1 MGAHL
6 SDLKPGMGFIDPLAN
21 RIVWLSGVFKH
32 DTRAEF
38 TFIFEDAADA
48 GRQRFLSESEFM
60 SQFVRSE
67 KHDRTVEHGYRI
79 RNKLSGKFLSGS
91 KETATGKQWSKLGH
105 LKLAIHNVCGL
116 SSYPGG
122 AVTNAKNKV
131 KVQAWLDKY
140 EVIEVGGIG
149 NRVMNPGEYLPDAH
163 LAALSS

>member
-1 MGAHL
+1 MH
-6 SDLKPGMGFIDPLAN
+6 KIDSNPAPKNWTLYYRDGLPIIGQASVSM
-21 RIVWLSGVFKH
+21 RYM
-32 DTRAEF
+32 E
-38 TFIFEDAADA
+38 EDEI
-48 GRQRFLSESEFM
+48 L
-60 SQFVRSE
+60 
-67 KHDRTVEHGYRI
+67 EHGYRI

-122 AVTNAKNKV
+122 AATDAKNKA

>member
-79 RNKLSGKFLSGS
+79 RNKLSGKFLNGS

-122 AVTNAKNKV
+122 AATDAKNKA

-149 NRVMNPGEYLPDAH
+149 NCVMNPGEYLPDAH

>member
-38 TFIFEDAADA
+38 TFIFEDSADA

-60 SQFVRSE
+60 GQFVRSE
-67 KHDRTVEHGYRI
+67 KHDRKVEMGYKI
-79 RNKLSGKFLSGS
+79 RNKLNGLYVSASSQTK
-91 KETATGKQWSKLGH
+91 TGKQWAKLSH
-105 LKLAIHNVCGL
+105 LKLAIHSHCCVSDYL
-116 SSYPGG
+116 DRKSPG
-122 AVTNAKNKV
+122 ANKRR
-131 KVQAWLDKY
+131 VQEWLAQY

-149 NRVMNPGEYLPDAH
+149 GNRVMNPGEFLPDAH

>member
-6 SDLKPGMGFIDPLAN
+6 SDLKPGIGFIDPLAN

-48 GRQRFLSESEFM
+48 GRQRFLSESDFM

-79 RNKLSGKFLSGS
+79 RNKLSGKFLNGS

-105 LKLAIHNVCGL
+105 LKLVIHNVCGL

-122 AVTNAKNKV
+122 AATDAKNKA

-140 EVIEVGGIG
+140 EVIEIGGIG
-149 NRVMNPGEYLPDAH
+149 NRVMNPGEYLPDVH

>member
-1 MGAHL
+1 
-6 SDLKPGMGFIDPLAN
+6 MGFIDPLAN

-122 AVTNAKNKV
+122 AATDAKNKA